1 MLQYLDEHVM
11 LSLVERCSTLENI
24 LRRIATMQSN
34 QAIGTTSPQEKTVI
48 EIEVNNK
55 QVTLHQ
61 REVTGYDI
69 KVAAINQGVALEL
82 DFLLYIIRGQGQL
95 DLVKDDEVVSVHEH
109 ESFRAVTPD
118 DVSEV

>member
-1 MLQYLDEHVM
+1 
-11 LSLVERCSTLENI
+11 
-24 LRRIATMQSN
+24 MQSN